1 MSAPFS
7 LRHPRRLSRRAGI
20 AALAAA
26 IAAGCGIDPAHL
38 VGTSADSKAGLDSHV
53 RYDGGDL
60 TKIVVLDWTGGY
72 SEIVSEKLA
81 PTNFS
86 WMHLTTGQS
95 LEDHAASF
103 QESVRLRVEEIL
115 SAIEPAMF
123 VVVTGEAEDYPDDT
137 IVYLTSDAIR
147 GGGYQVG
154 QTKLDRCD
162 LNPRGSVIVWGG
174 TLLML
179 GDNYGYDQW
188 VNAFANTAAHEVGH
202 TVGFFHPDA
211 VLTDLTDYE
220 KDTEL
225 MLGVHTLSALLG
237 RQEFIIP
244 QETCPESIE
253 SEFGGVAYELAAA
266 STVKRTAVTYKTT
279 PHPDLISCDLPP
291 D

>member
-1 MSAPFS
+1 M
-7 LRHPRRLSRRAGI
+7 
-20 AALAAA
+20 LAAA
-26 IAAGCGIDPAHL
+26 ITAGCGIDLPRLAS
-38 VGTSADSKAGLDSHV
+38 TSADPRPTLDNRI
-53 RYDGGDL
+53 RYDGEDL
-60 TKIVVLDWTGGY
+60 TKTVVLDWTGGFPEII
-72 SEIVSEKLA
+72 SEGLA
-81 PTNFS
+81 PTDFS
-86 WMHLTTGQS
+86 WMHLPTGQS
-95 LEDHAASF
+95 LEDDAVSF

-115 SAIEPAMF
+115 SAIEPADF

-137 IVYLTSDAIR
+137 VVYFTSDAVS
-147 GGGYQVG
+147 GGGLQVG
-154 QTKLDRCD
+154 QTKLDWCD

-179 GDNYGYDQW
+179 GDNFGYDQW

-220 KDTEL
+220 KNTEL

-253 SEFGGVAYELAAA
+253 HEFGGIAYELAAA
-266 STVKRTAVTYKTT
+266 STIKRPAVTYKTT
-279 PHPDLISCDLPP
+279 PHPDLISCHLPAE
-291 D
+291 